1 MARVRILKQ
10 AQALYLRQ
18 NCLAVGLQRQ
28 NVLTPALATVP
39 QKSIH
44 TSVSLNQK
52 KKKKTENLEAISTSV
67 SAADPVLIEI
77 ESATDRQQD
86 ILKEIDSHKTTKDIL
101 IAEETAHKSTQVD
114 FFLNQNCNWLQT
126 L

>member
-28 NVLTPALATVP
+28 NVLTPALASVP

-52 KKKKTENLEAISTSV
+52 KKKKTENVEAISTSV

-86 ILKEIDSHKTTKDIL
+86 IHRLLIFSRYPMEIIL
-101 IAEETAHKSTQVD
+101 CISL
-114 FFLNQNCNWLQT
+114 F
-126 L
+126 

>member
-86 ILKEIDSHKTTKDIL
+86 ILKEIDSHKTTKDL
-101 IAEETAHKSTQVD
+101 LVAEETAHKSTQVD
-114 FFLNQNCNWLQT
+114 FLKSKL
-126 L
+126 

>member
-1 MARVRILKQ
+1 M
-10 AQALYLRQ
+10 
-18 NCLAVGLQRQ
+18 
-28 NVLTPALATVP
+28 TPALASVP

-52 KKKKTENLEAISTSV
+52 KKTENVGAISTSV

-86 ILKEIDSHKTTKDIL
+86 ILKEIDNHKTTKEIL
-101 IAEETAHKSTQVD
+101 AAEETAHKSTQVD
-114 FFLNQNCNWLQT
+114 FLKSKL
-126 L
+126 